1 MADTISLSN
10 PDAEFAF
17 VGALLND
24 PAAIRSIGAEVS
36 ADWFTD
42 PTAALF
48 FDAVRN
54 MERTGGGD
62 ASWQSIVGHMPSVPE
77 DPLAA
82 RKIYLALIDSAVSTS
97 QIPGVLSVVKD
108 RWARRS
114 LKALGDYV
122 ARGANFHNSDPFIL
136 AQEATTQIDRLNA
149 SRVQNEVG
157 TMSDSVNKMLEA
169 IRQPDRLKGATT
181 GIASIDRQINGYKKG
196 QLYVIGARPGMGKST
211 FMISSLRACA
221 QAGNGVAMFSMEM
234 DQVEVAARTIAD
246 VIDNL
251 KGPFFGSLIRGEVFD
266 NHVEMIADA
275 AHTHKGLPIH
285 VDASASLTVEEI
297 ISRVRRVKAEF
308 ADNGFDLS
316 VVYVDHL
323 TEIKASER
331 YAGNPVME
339 VSETVKRLR
348 VAAKELDTCIVLLC
362 QLSRESEKRDNKRP
376 SLSDLR
382 WTGEIEQA
390 AHMVAFLYREHYYL
404 QLDPSADPYELDQAK
419 HKMEFIVKKNR
430 QGECGDIQLWCS
442 MAHSSIRDGRN

>member
-1 MADTISLSN
+1 MADTVSLEN
-10 PDAEFAF
+10 LDAEYAF

-24 PAAIRSIGAEVS
+24 PSAIRSVGAEVT

-42 PTAALF
+42 PSAALF
-48 FDAVRN
+48 FDALRN
-54 MERTGGGD
+54 MERMGGGE
-62 ASWQSIVGHMPSVPE
+62 ASWQSIIGHMPNVPE

-82 RKIYLALIDSAVSTS
+82 RKIYVALLDNAVSTA
-97 QIPGVLSVVKD
+97 QIPGVLSVIKD

-114 LKALGDYV
+114 LKSMGDYV
-122 ARGANFHNSDPFIL
+122 SRAATMLNSDPFIL
-136 AQEATTQIDRLNA
+136 STEATTQIDRINA
-149 SRVQNEVG
+149 SRVQNDVG
-157 TMSDSVNKMLEA
+157 MMDVGVRKMLEA

-181 GIASIDRQINGYKKG
+181 GLKSIDKQINGYKRG
-196 QLYVIGARPGMGKST
+196 QLYVIGARPGMGKSA
-211 FMISSLRACA
+211 FMCSSLRATA

-234 DQVEVAARTIAD
+234 DQIEVAARFVSD
-246 VIDNL
+246 VVDNL
-251 KGPFFGSLIRGEVFD
+251 KGPYFGNIVRGDVMD
-266 NHVEMIADA
+266 HHLDMIGEAVR
-275 AHTHKGLPIH
+275 TNSNLPIH

-308 ADNGFDLS
+308 AENGFDLS
-316 VVYVDHL
+316 VVYIDHL

-331 YAGNPVME
+331 YSGNPVME

-362 QLSRESEKRDNKRP
+362 QLSRDAEKRDNKRP
-376 SLSDLR
+376 TLADLR

-390 AHMVAFLYREHYYL
+390 AHVVAFLYRDHYYL
-404 QLDPSADPYELDQAK
+404 QLDPSADPYDLDAAK

>member
-1 MADTISLSN
+1 MADVVSLSN
-10 PDAEFAF
+10 VDAEFAF

-24 PAAIRSIGAEVS
+24 PTAIRSIGAEVS

-48 FDAVRN
+48 FDAIRN
-54 MERTGGGD
+54 MERRGGGES
-62 ASWQSIVGHMPSVPE
+62 SWQSIVGHMPEVPE

-82 RKIYLALIDSAVSTS
+82 RKIYVALIDAAVSTS
-97 QIPGVLSVVKD
+97 QIPGVLSVIKD
-108 RWARRS
+108 KWARRS
-114 LKALGDYV
+114 LVSMGDYV
-122 ARGANFHNSDPFIL
+122 ARAASHLASDPFIL
-136 AQEATTQIDRLNA
+136 SQEVTTQIDRLNA
-149 SRVQNEVG
+149 SRVQSEIG
-157 TMSDSVNKMLEA
+157 MMSAGIDKMLEA
-169 IRQPDRLKGATT
+169 IRHPDRLKGATT
-181 GIASIDRQINGYKKG
+181 GIASIDRQINGYKRG

-211 FMISSLRACA
+211 FMCSSLRACA

-234 DQVEVAARTIAD
+234 DQIECAARFTAD
-246 VIDNL
+246 VIDSL
-251 KGPFFGSLIRGEVFD
+251 KGPFFGSLVRGDVMD
-266 NHVEMIADA
+266 HHVDMIAEA
-275 AHTHKGLPIH
+275 SQNYRNLPIH

-297 ISRVRRVKAEF
+297 ISRIRRVKAEF
-308 ADNGFDLS
+308 AENGFDLP
-316 VVYVDHL
+316 VVFIDHL

-348 VAAKELDTCIVLLC
+348 VAAKELDCCIVLLC
-362 QLSRESEKRDNKRP
+362 QLSRESEKRENKRP
-376 SLSDLR
+376 TLADLR

-404 QLDPSADPYELDQAK
+404 QLDPNADPYELDAAK

-442 MAHSSIRDGRN
+442 MAHSSIREGRN

>member
-1 MADTISLSN
+1 MADTISLTN
-10 PDAEFAF
+10 HDAEFAL

-36 ADWFTD
+36 QDWFSD

-48 FDAVRN
+48 FEAVRS
-54 MERTGGGD
+54 MERKGGGD
-62 ASWQSIVGHMPSVPE
+62 SSWQSIIGNMPSVPE

-97 QIPGVLSVVKD
+97 QIPGVLSIVKD

-114 LKALGDYV
+114 LKALGHYV
-122 ARGANFHNSDPFIL
+122 SEGADLLATDPFGMT
-136 AQEATTQIDRLNA
+136 QEVTSQIDRLNA
-149 SRVQNEVG
+149 SRVQSEVG
-157 TMSDSVNKMLEA
+157 SMSDSVNKMLEA
-169 IRQPDRLKGATT
+169 IRKPDRLKGATT
-181 GIASIDRQINGYKKG
+181 GIPSIDRKINGYKKG

-211 FMISSLRACA
+211 FMTSSLRACA

-251 KGPFFGSLIRGEVFD
+251 KGPYFGSLIRGEVMD
-266 NHVEMIADA
+266 SHVEMIAEA
-275 AHTHKGLPIH
+275 AHHHKGLPIH

-297 ISRVRRVKAEF
+297 VSRVRRVKAEF
-308 ADNGFDLS
+308 AENGFDLA

-331 YAGNPVME
+331 YSGNPVME

-362 QLSRESEKRDNKRP
+362 QLSREAEKRDNKRP
-376 SLSDLR
+376 SLADLR

-390 AHMVAFLYREHYYL
+390 AHMVAFLYREHYYM
-404 QLDPSADPYELDQAK
+404 QLDPNADPYDLDAAK

-430 QGECGDIQLWCS
+430 QGECGDIHLWCS
-442 MAHSSIRDGRN
+442 MAHSSVRDGRN